1 VTEQTPTPAPTP
13 APEAVAPAPPQ
24 GLEKYWD
31 AQGAKLNTDAL
42 AKDYGE
48 LSSFKKA
55 QDDLRATLPKTPD
68 DYKFEFKAPQDF
80 KVPDGVQFKVDP
92 KDPRIPLVREVA
104 AKHALPQS
112 VIDDLVVADAKLK
125 IAEHQQN
132 LEIVAA
138 ERAKLGE
145 KGQAR
150 MDAVKSFLGDDFEHL
165 SLALDSADAFQALE
179 RLIARASSSSIPGAG
194 GGGHEPPKPPQQIT
208 DRWYPSQK
216 VG

>member
-1 VTEQTPTPAPTP
+1 M
-13 APEAVAPAPPQ
+13 PPQ

-42 AKDYGE
+42 AKDYTE
-48 LSSFKKA
+48 LSGFKKA
-55 QDDLRATLPKTPD
+55 QDDLRASLPKTPD

-80 KVPDGVQFKVDP
+80 KLPDGVQFKVDP

-104 AKHALPQS
+104 AKHALPQA
-112 VIDDLVVADAKLK
+112 VIDDLVFADAKLK

-138 ERAKLGE
+138 EKAKLGE

-150 MDAVKSFLGDDFEHL
+150 MDAVKAFLGDDFEPL
-165 SLALDSADAFQALE
+165 SLALDSAEAFQALE
-179 RLIARASSSSIPGAG
+179 RLIARATNSGVPAG
-194 GGGHEPPKPPQQIT
+194 GGAGDPPPVVKTPVPLGEFLFT
-208 DRWYPSQK
+208 KK